1 MLGRQGFQV
10 ETQFRQRYEAAL
22 RKAGHAGTRFDYL
35 QDDGYSETLFDRLG
49 FGRVES
55 MDMSDFEGA
64 TLLQDLNAPVPDA
77 LEQQFDFIFDGGTI
91 EHVFNVPVA
100 LANVFRMLKPGGMF
114 VSANGMNGWVGHG
127 MYQFNPELVWTFW
140 QRGCGCR
147 VHSCLGLTKL
157 PGRAR
162 ALDFPD
168 PADTGVRLRLRGK
181 IPEGRV
187 YLYYEVE
194 RLPDSAMAGPVLQ
207 SDYQTKWSGHDTA
220 VSSRPHADLGAA
232 I

>member
-10 ETQFRQRYEAAL
+10 ETQFRMRYEAAL
-22 RKAGHAGTRFDYL
+22 KKAGREGNRFDYL
-35 QDDGYSETLFDRLG
+35 QSDGYSETLFAKLG
-49 FGRVES
+49 FGQIES
-55 MDMSDFEGA
+55 MDLSDFEGA
-64 TLLQDLNAPVPDA
+64 TLLQDLNAPVPED

-100 LANVFRMLKPGGMF
+100 LQNVFRMLKPGGMF

-140 QRGCGCR
+140 ERGCGCR
-147 VHSCLGLTKL
+147 VHTCLGLTKL

-168 PADTGVRLRLRGK
+168 PAEKGVRLRLRGK

-194 RLPDSAMAGPVLQ
+194 RMPDSVLAGTVLQ
-207 SDYQTKWSGHDTA
+207 SDYETKWSGHA
-220 VSSRPHADLGAA
+220 NAAQAKPAMEQGAA
-232 I
+232 F